1 MLAKITGYVNIT
13 SGNITAVKAAI
24 YKHGPVAVSI
34 DASHKT
40 FSFYSNGIYYEP
52 KCGESSGTRGA
63 GGPGCPG
70 KCQDTQDALC
80 NEQLGQ
86 GERREPA
93 SVLPAAPGAG
103 MLSGQG

>member
-1 MLAKITGYVNIT
+1 MLAKITGYVNVT

-52 KCGESSGTRGA
+52 KCGETSSTRGT
-63 GGPGCPG
+63 GGPGCPS
-70 KCQDTQDALC
+70 KCQSTRVPSLWS
-80 NEQLGQ
+80 
-86 GERREPA
+86 RE
-93 SVLPAAPGAG
+93 GWRG
-103 MLSGQG
+103 

>member
-1 MLAKITGYVNIT
+1 MTPYPPPWVPQNGLCHYNQSEMLGKITGYVNVT

-52 KCGESSGTRGA
+52 KCGESGGIQGTEVPKEM
-63 GGPGCPG
+63 PGYPSSS
-70 KCQDTQDALC
+70 
-80 NEQLGQ
+80 LG
-86 GERREPA
+86 
-93 SVLPAAPGAG
+93 
-103 MLSGQG
+103 

>member
-1 MLAKITGYVNIT
+1 MLAKITGYVNVT

-52 KCGESSGTRGA
+52 KCGETSSTWGT
-63 GGPGCPG
+63 GGPGCPS
-70 KCQDTQDALC
+70 KCQSTQVPSLWS
-80 NEQLGQ
+80 
-86 GERREPA
+86 RE
-93 SVLPAAPGAG
+93 GWRG
-103 MLSGQG
+103 

>member
-1 MLAKITGYVNIT
+1 MLAKITGYVNVT

-52 KCGESSGTRGA
+52 KCGESSSTRGT

-70 KCQDTQDALC
+70 GATAPRSHLF
-80 NEQLGQ
+80 GQ
-86 GERREPA
+86 GRGGGDEP
-93 SVLPAAPGAG
+93 
-103 MLSGQG
+103 